1 MTARKAPLLALLAA
15 CGVSSFGSSMT
26 LIAIPWFVLQSTG
39 SGVSTGL
46 VAAAETI
53 GLLLSVSL
61 VGPLID
67 RFGAYRASVVAD
79 LATAVVVVAIPIS
92 YATSGLPLALLA
104 VLSFAIGAGRAP
116 SRSAKQ
122 VLLPH
127 VIARTGT
134 SVERGTSGEEAM
146 LQGGDLL
153 GTPVGGLLIA
163 LIGPTQTLLVDA
175 MALGS
180 AALLVAVFCRPAR
193 EDSKSDRVE
202 SEKRD
207 YFDDIRTG
215 VRHLAHDRLLLALG
229 GVSAVS
235 NALGI
240 ALVSVLLPAYG
251 VTVWHSS
258 LMVGILI
265 AAASAGSIVGTV
277 LYGWRGARV
286 GRRRLYATGLLL
298 SGAPIYLAVALN
310 PPPPVL
316 VALVFLCFT
325 GNGPINPVLAAVK
338 YDRVPEAMRGTVF
351 GTFTTITSIAMPLG
365 LVFGGLLLDVV
376 GLTRATL
383 LASAVSLS
391 ITLCPVVFPVWRQ
404 MNKVP
409 ERIGGGD
416 NPV

>member
-1 MTARKAPLLALLAA
+1 MPLLALLAA
-15 CGVSSFGSSMT
+15 CGISSFGSSMT

-39 SGVSTGL
+39 SGAKTGL

-53 GLLLSVSL
+53 GMLLSVAL
-61 VGPLID
+61 AGPLID

-79 LATAVVVVAIPIS
+79 LTTAVVVVAIPLS
-92 YATSGLPLALLA
+92 YATSGLPLPLLV

-163 LIGPTQTLLVDA
+163 LTGPTQTLLVDA
-175 MALGS
+175 IALCS
-180 AALLVAVFCRPAR
+180 AAFLVLLLCRPGKV
-193 EDSKSDRVE
+193 DVTPDQVE
-202 SEKRD
+202 AEPGKRN
-207 YFDDIRTG
+207 YLDDLRTG
-215 VRHLAHDRLLLALG
+215 VRHLLRDRLLVALG

-240 ALVSVLLPAYG
+240 ALVSVFLPAYG

-258 LMVGILI
+258 LMVGFLI

-277 LYGWRGARV
+277 LYGWRGAGV
-286 GRRRLYATGLLL
+286 GRRRLFAGGLLL
-298 SGAPIYLAVALN
+298 SGAPIYLVVALN
-310 PPPPVL
+310 PPPAVL
-316 VALVFLCFT
+316 VLLVFLLFT

-338 YDRVPEAMRGTVF
+338 YDRVPERMRGTVF
-351 GTFTTITSIAMPLG
+351 GAFNTITSIAMPLG
-365 LVFGGLLLDVV
+365 LVFGGVLLDGV
-376 GLTRATL
+376 GLTAATL
-383 LASAVSLS
+383 SAGAASLL
-391 ITLCPVVFPVWRQ
+391 ITLCPAVFPIWRQ
-404 MNKVP
+404 MAKAP
-409 ERIGGGD
+409 EQASTVG
-416 NPV
+416 